1 MAGRETAGAGRA
13 LLATLLLTLAL
24 AAAQKKFTEKVAKKA
39 TTEKPKLLGGEFC
52 KSFEDV

>member
-39 TTEKPKLLGGEFC
+39 TTEKPKLLGGEF
-52 KSFEDV
+52 